1 MKKRAASPPYL
12 TRRAGLTAV
21 SRKKRA
27 ASPPYPRSIFRR
39 ALPALVGLLA
49 GAALVGLA
57 IPALGDDDSPHPVA
71 TAAGAGHL
79 RMKGFVSKSSGLR
92 VKYVAGTGTAPPSAE
107 DGFVIRCPK
116 KTPHA
121 ISAFFGPSTQEGLG
135 QVVMSDSL
143 PDPKN
148 GRTWDVG
155 VKNLSA
161 TPQPYVAGVVCV
173 K

>member
-1 MKKRAASPPYL
+1 MKNWAS
-12 TRRAGLTAV
+12 
-21 SRKKRA
+21 
-27 ASPPYPRSIFRR
+27 
-39 ALPALVGLLA
+39 ALVGALA
-49 GAALVGLA
+49 GAALIAVA
-57 IPALGDDDSPHPVA
+57 IPALGDDDPPHRLA
-71 TAAGAGHL
+71 TIAGAGHL

-92 VKYVAGTGTAPPSAE
+92 VRYVAGTGTAPPNAE
-107 DGFVIRCPK
+107 DGFLIRCPK

-121 ISAFFGPSTQEGLG
+121 ISGFFGPSTQEGLG

-143 PDPKN
+143 PNPKG

-161 TPQPYVAGVVCV
+161 APQPYVGGVVCV

>member
-1 MKKRAASPPYL
+1 MNKDWA
-12 TRRAGLTAV
+12 RRAM
-21 SRKKRA
+21 
-27 ASPPYPRSIFRR
+27 
-39 ALPALVGLLA
+39 PALIGVLA
-49 GAALVGLA
+49 GAALVGVA
-57 IPALGDDDSPHPVA
+57 IPALGDDHPPHRPV
-71 TAAGAGHL
+71 TAAGAAHL
-79 RMKGFVSKSSGLR
+79 RMKGFTSKSSGLKVR
-92 VKYVAGTGTAPPSAE
+92 YVAGTGTAQPNAE

-121 ISAFFGPSTQEGLG
+121 LSSFFGPSTEAGLG

-143 PDPKN
+143 PDPKG